1 VSAENAYKLRVPD
14 DIVLLL
20 RKLHPEIK
28 KHIRHALEL
37 IIDDPHCG
45 KALKDDLEGIR
56 SFRIKRYRIIYRF
69 VNKSKQIEII
79 AVGPRKN
86 IYKETFR
93 IISKE

>member
-1 VSAENAYKLRVPD
+1 MSAGNAYKLRVPD
-14 DIVLLL
+14 DIALFLQ
-20 RKLHPEIK
+20 KLHPELK

-37 IIDDPHCG
+37 IINDPYCG

-56 SFRIKRYRIIYRF
+56 SLRIKRYRIIYRF

-86 IYKETFR
+86 IYEETFR
-93 IISKE
+93 ITSKE

>member
-1 VSAENAYKLRVPD
+1 MSAGNAYKLRVPD
-14 DIVLLL
+14 DIALLL
-20 RKLHPEIK
+20 QKLHPELK

-37 IIDDPHCG
+37 IINDPYCG

-56 SFRIKRYRIIYRF
+56 SLRIKRYRIIYRF

-93 IISKE
+93 IISRE